1 MSNDNFVHLHVHS
14 EYSLL
19 DGACKVSDLVDRAV
33 QLKMPA
39 LALTDHG
46 NMFGAIDFYE
56 AAKARGIKPVMGYE
70 AYVTQGSRLEKESKN
85 GKESLTH
92 ITLLAENNEGYKN
105 LLKLAT
111 SAYLDGF
118 YYKPRIDKA
127 FLATHSKGIICL
139 SGCMTSEINR
149 CLLNNRSEEALKAAK
164 EYKDI
169 FGADHFFIEVQN
181 NKLEQQARLVSE
193 ATAIARK
200 LEVPLVATNDVH
212 YMNMDDAHAH
222 DALLCINTGK
232 HLADVQRLRFGT
244 NEFYFKNFQE
254 MLDVFQPIPEALEST
269 VRIAERCN
277 VEMTFGKV
285 HLPKFIPPDGMSNNA
300 YLRKLCEEG
309 AVQKYGSLTQSVRE
323 RLDYELK
330 VIESTGFVNYFLI
343 VWDFIHFA
351 IQ

>member
-1 MSNDNFVHLHVHS
+1 
-14 EYSLL
+14 
-19 DGACKVSDLVDRAV
+19 
-33 QLKMPA
+33 MPA

-164 EYKDI
+164 NIRISSAQTI
-169 FGADHFFIEVQN
+169 FYRSP
-181 NKLEQQARLVSE
+181 KQQARTTSPARFRGNGNRQE
-193 ATAIARK
+193 AGGTPCCDKRRP
-200 LEVPLVATNDVH
+200 LYEYGRRTCPRRPLVH
-212 YMNMDDAHAH
+212 QH
-222 DALLCINTGK
+222 GK

-244 NEFYFKNFQE
+244 K
-254 MLDVFQPIPEALEST
+254 
-269 VRIAERCN
+269 
-277 VEMTFGKV
+277 
-285 HLPKFIPPDGMSNNA
+285 
-300 YLRKLCEEG
+300 
-309 AVQKYGSLTQSVRE
+309 
-323 RLDYELK
+323 
-330 VIESTGFVNYFLI
+330 
-343 VWDFIHFA
+343 
-351 IQ
+351 